1 MLLRCPQGHLAYD
14 PTRDPTRVTSQIIEY
29 NENTDMSAMMCAS
42 EKNYAKL
49 IITELYSN
57 DGCMNNCCKLA
68 SDINSLQNCNI

>member
-1 MLLRCPQGHLAYD
+1 
-14 PTRDPTRVTSQIIEY
+14 
-29 NENTDMSAMMCAS
+29 MSAMMCAS